1 MQILA
6 LRDMSDVCPAA
17 PGMRVWVK
25 RVVPDSPADESAIQ
39 PGHELRVISPE
50 VGAPKVQVAE
60 LMSTSQRLDTI
71 CTVLAGPVGSPCTL
85 TLFNHGD
92 GTLYNCTLVRRLCDG
107 GGEKAQHTVGAHRRK
122 LHDIEMAVEGPGS
135 FLEVLCLALGRLVFV
150 VLRGLLAV
158 MAIAAAVLRMPQLM
172 ALAPDEMQR
181 KVYLM
186 LQDIEPGV
194 LGGTAVMTALL
205 AMLLRAVST
214 LMTTRESAASEAR
227 EGLGGSS
234 AEQRRDWMLFSV
246 SRKTGVLVS
255 VARLAALASIPVFL
269 SYLLD
274 HALLWKADAAIF
286 KADTTFFSPG
296 GVADFGFSRMET
308 DAGAQG
314 ETGDDAAGGRGQI
327 LRGKVSVVLS
337 GHAGLGYHV
346 TRALQGLG
354 SSVVLACPDQD
365 SCARSMESLASGFTP
380 ATGAWTVTPMKLD
393 MCSMRSIR
401 AFATAVADMSLA
413 LVSSPC
419 LCHSHLASHARP
431 CCSESLPSLCC
442 PCSGSGVRAVTDCT
456 L

>member
-25 RVVPDSPADESAIQ
+25 CVVPDSPADESAIQ
-39 PGHELRVISPE
+39 PGHELRVISPK

-107 GGEKAQHTVGAHRRK
+107 GGEKAQHTVGANRRK
-122 LHDIEMAVEGPGS
+122 LQDIEMAVEGPGS

-150 VLRGLLAV
+150 VLRFFLAV

-194 LGGTAVMTALL
+194 LGGTAVTTALL

-214 LMTTRESAASEAR
+214 LMTTRER
-227 EGLGGSS
+227 GLGGSS
-234 AEQRRDWMLFSV
+234 AKQRRDWMLFSV

-255 VARLAALASIPVFL
+255 VARLAALASIPMFL

-274 HALLWKADAAIF
+274 HALLWKADAAIS
-286 KADTTFFSPG
+286 KADATFFSPG
-296 GVADFGFSRMET
+296 GVADFGLSRMET